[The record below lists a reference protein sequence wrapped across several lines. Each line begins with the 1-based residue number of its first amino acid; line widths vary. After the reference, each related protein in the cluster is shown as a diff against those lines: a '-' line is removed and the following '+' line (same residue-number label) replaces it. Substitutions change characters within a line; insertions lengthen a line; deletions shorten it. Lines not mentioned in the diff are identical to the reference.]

1 MSRIK
6 IRNFGPIRDGFVDND
21 GWIDINKVTVMIG
34 DQGSGKSTVAKLI
47 SMFSWLEKTIVRND
61 LSVEQLNPTIF
72 NNLCVQQELGEY
84 FFEDTLIAYEGEGY
98 SFEYDEK
105 KGSFKGGITNTE
117 KYREYVLPKIQYIS
131 SARNLLT
138 ILYNISLQNI
148 IDRNGNIVD
157 LSSNI
162 PFMVKDMNKE
172 YTKAL
177 EKLAQNGF
185 SLPLNDTSVYYQ
197 NYSTFIKAKGE
208 VVSMSAA
215 SSGIQSITPLLL
227 VSRYLSDEVQKDVLD
242 KVQNIDNNLK
252 NRIEGELA
260 KEEGELSEKFKQ
272 LYSFG
277 KEIITK
283 EEDVTSLKE
292 KLKRF
297 IPSSFVNIVE
307 EPEQNLFPTSQQKVI
322 NRLLEYNNA
331 LDRNKL
337 IITTHSPYI
346 IGYMTLAVKAMEL
359 YKKTKKEDVRS
370 QINEIVPQKSAIS
383 HDDLVIYELEEKDGS
398 IRKLDTYKGIP
409 SSKNYL
415 NSELSEKNELY
426 AKLLDIE
433 DLCR

>member
-21 GWIDINKVTVMIG
+21 GWMDIKKVTVMIG
-34 DQGSGKSTVAKLI
+34 DQGSGKSTMAKLI
-47 SMFSWLEKTIVRND
+47 SVFSWLEKNIIRND
-61 LSVEQLNPTIF
+61 LSVEQLNTTIF
-72 NNLCVQQELGEY
+72 NNLCIQQELGEY
-84 FFEDTLIAYEGEGY
+84 FFEDTVIAYEGEGY

-105 KGSFKGGITNTE
+105 KDSFTGVITNTE
-117 KYREYVLPKIQYIS
+117 KYREYVLPKIQYVS

-138 ILYNISLQNI
+138 ILYNISWQNI

-172 YTKAL
+172 YMKAL
-177 EKLAQNGF
+177 EKLARDGF

-197 NYSTFIKAKGE
+197 NYSTFIVTKGTQI
-208 VVSMSAA
+208 SMSAA

-242 KVQNIDNNLK
+242 KVQNMDNNLK
-252 NRIEGELA
+252 NRIESEFA
-260 KEEGELSEKFKQ
+260 KEEGKLSEKFKQ

-277 KEIITK
+277 KEILTK
-283 EEDVTSLKE
+283 EEDAKSLRE

-307 EPEQNLFPTSQQKVI
+307 EPEQNLFPLSQQKVI

-331 LDRNKL
+331 IKENKL
-337 IITTHSPYI
+337 IISTHSPYI
-346 IGYMTLAVKAMEL
+346 LTALNNSILAEEVFEKTGRSIDAYTPEKRVAFADVAA
-359 YKKTKKEDVRS
+359 YQFEDGRIVSIKDEKTKLIDAEAIDS
-370 QINEIVPQKSAIS
+370 CSAEINSDFDE
-383 HDDLVIYELEEKDGS
+383 
-398 IRKLDTYKGIP
+398 
-409 SSKNYL
+409 
-415 NSELSEKNELY
+415 
-426 AKLLDIE
+426 LLDLLPE
-433 DLCR
+433 NDD

>member
-6 IRNFGPIRDGFVDND
+6 IKNFGPIREGFVGSD
-21 GWIDINKVTVMIG
+21 GWLDIEKVTVFIG
-34 DQGSGKSTVAKLI
+34 DQGSGKSTVAKLV
-47 SMFSWLEKTIVRND
+47 SLFSWIEKSVVRN
-61 LSVEQLNPTIF
+61 LVSVKLLTDSIF
-72 NNLCVQQELGEY
+72 KNLCLQQDIFEY
-84 FFEDTLIAYEGEGY
+84 FSKDTFLSYEGDAWN
-98 SFEYDEK
+98 FEYDGQK
-105 KGSFKGGITNTE
+105 KSFNSNVNFRKLE
-117 KYREYVLPKIQYIS
+117 QYVLPKIQYVS

-138 ILYNISLQNI
+138 ILYNISGQS
-148 IDRNGNIVD
+148 IDNNGNIID

-162 PFMVKDMNKE
+162 PFMVKDLNRE

-177 EKLAQNGF
+177 GKLARNGF
-185 SLPLNDTSVYYQ
+185 SLPLNNTSVYYE
-197 NYSTFIKAKGE
+197 NYRTFIKAKGK
-208 VVSMSAA
+208 VISMSAA

-227 VSRYLSDEVQKDVLD
+227 VSRYLSEEVQKDVLD

-252 NRIEGELA
+252 NRIESEFAKGEG
-260 KEEGELSEKFKQ
+260 KLSEKFKQ

-277 KEIITK
+277 KEILTK
-283 EEDVTSLKE
+283 EEDATLLKD
-292 KLKRF
+292 KLKQF
-297 IPSSFVNIVE
+297 IPSSFINIVE

-322 NRLLEYNNA
+322 NSLLEYNNT

-359 YKKTKKEDVRS
+359 YKKAKKEEVRA

-383 HDDLVIYELEEKDGS
+383 HDDLVIYELDEKDGS
-398 IRKLDTYKGIP
+398 IHKLDTYKGIP

-426 AKLLDIE
+426 AQLLDIE

>member
-6 IRNFGPIRDGFVDND
+6 IKNFGPIREGFVGND
-21 GWIDINKVTVMIG
+21 GWLDIEKVTVFIG
-34 DQGSGKSTVAKLI
+34 DQGSGKSTVAKLV
-47 SMFSWLEKTIVRND
+47 SLFSWIEKSVVRN
-61 LSVEQLNPTIF
+61 LVSVKLLTDSIF
-72 NNLCVQQELGEY
+72 KNLCLQQDIFEY
-84 FFEDTLIAYEGEGY
+84 FSKDTFLSYEGDAWN
-98 SFEYDEK
+98 FEYDGQK
-105 KGSFKGGITNTE
+105 KSFNSNVNFRKLE
-117 KYREYVLPKIQYIS
+117 QYVLPKIQYVS

-138 ILYNISLQNI
+138 ILYNISGQS
-148 IDRNGNIVD
+148 IDNNGNIID

-162 PFMVKDMNKE
+162 PFMVKDLNRE

-177 EKLAQNGF
+177 GKLARNGF
-185 SLPLNDTSVYYQ
+185 SLPLNNTSVYYE
-197 NYSTFIKAKGE
+197 NYRTFIKAKGK
-208 VVSMSAA
+208 VISMSAA

-227 VSRYLSDEVQKDVLD
+227 VSRYLSEEVQKDVLD

-252 NRIEGELA
+252 NRIESEFAKGEG
-260 KEEGELSEKFKQ
+260 KLSEKFKQ

-277 KEIITK
+277 KEILTK
-283 EEDVTSLKE
+283 EEDATLLKD
-292 KLKRF
+292 KLKQF
-297 IPSSFVNIVE
+297 IPSSFINIVE

-322 NRLLEYNNA
+322 NSLLEYNNA
-331 LDRNKL
+331 LDSNKL

-359 YKKTKKEDVRS
+359 YKKAKKEEVRA

-383 HDDLVIYELEEKDGS
+383 HDDLVIYELDEKDGS
-398 IRKLDTYKGIP
+398 IHKLDTYKGIP

-426 AKLLDIE
+426 AQLLDIE

>member
-6 IRNFGPIRDGFVDND
+6 VRNFGPIREGFVDND
-21 GWIDINKVTVMIG
+21 GWLDIEKVTVFIG
-34 DQGSGKSTVAKLI
+34 DQGSGKSTVAKLV
-47 SMFSWLEKTIVRND
+47 SLFSWIEKSVVRN
-61 LSVEQLNPTIF
+61 LVSVKLLTDSIF
-72 NNLCVQQELGEY
+72 KNLCLQQDIFEY
-84 FFEDTLIAYEGEGY
+84 FSKDTFLSYEGDAWN
-98 SFEYDEK
+98 FEYDGQK
-105 KGSFKGGITNTE
+105 KSFNSNVNFRKLE
-117 KYREYVLPKIQYIS
+117 QYVLPKIQYVS

-138 ILYNISLQNI
+138 ILYNISGQS
-148 IDRNGNIVD
+148 IDNNGNIID

-162 PFMVKDMNKE
+162 PFMVKDLNRE

-177 EKLAQNGF
+177 GKLARNGF
-185 SLPLNDTSVYYQ
+185 SLPLNNTSVYYE
-197 NYSTFIKAKGE
+197 NYRTFIKAKGK
-208 VVSMSAA
+208 VISMSAA

-227 VSRYLSDEVQKDVLD
+227 VSRYLSEEVQKDVLD

-252 NRIEGELA
+252 NRIESEFAKGEG
-260 KEEGELSEKFKQ
+260 KLSEKFKQ

-277 KEIITK
+277 KEILTK
-283 EEDVTSLKE
+283 EEDATLLKD
-292 KLKRF
+292 KLKQF
-297 IPSSFVNIVE
+297 IPSSFINIVE

-322 NRLLEYNNA
+322 NSLLEYNNA
-331 LDRNKL
+331 LDSNKL

-359 YKKTKKEDVRS
+359 YKKAKKEEVRA

-383 HDDLVIYELEEKDGS
+383 YDDLVIYELDEKDGS
-398 IRKLDTYKGIP
+398 IHKLDTYKGIP

-426 AKLLDIE
+426 AQLLDIE